1 MISLQVLKASDL
13 EKLRDLI
20 RLYED
25 VFEMKDFVM
34 PSDAY
39 LQTLL
44 DKNGITFLVAEKN
57 GKVVGG
63 LTAHDLPSTY
73 FEANEVYVY
82 DLAVAKNHQRT
93 GIGKKLLEKLA
104 AICKKKGEREFFLQA
119 DIDDQHALDFYR
131 STGGIAENVIHFSYA
146 TKNKVE

>member
-1 MISLQVLKASDL
+1 MIALQVLNASDL
-13 EKLRDLI
+13 DKLRELI

-34 PSDAY
+34 PSDAH
-39 LQTLL
+39 LQLLL

-82 DLAVAKNHQRT
+82 DLAVAKNYQRT
-93 GIGKKLLEKLA
+93 GIGKKLLEELA
-104 AICKKKGEREFFLQA
+104 AICKRKGEREFFLQA

-146 TKNKVE
+146 TKNKFE

>member
-13 EKLRDLI
+13 EKLRDLV

-25 VFEMKDFVM
+25 VFEMKEFVI

-39 LQTLL
+39 LQSLL

-119 DIDDQHALDFYR
+119 DIDDQPAVDFYR
-131 STGGIAENVIHFSYA
+131 STGGVAENVIHFSYG
-146 TKNKVE
+146 TNNKLV